1 MNIDNKDKKL
11 EELIEKQD
19 EEIEDLKQMLTD
31 TKARLEE
38 HERDSELL
46 RGLYEKGYIDLDG
59 NPIEKDNDQ

>member
-1 MNIDNKDKKL
+1 MNIDNKDKKH
-11 EELIEKQD
+11 EELVEKQD

-46 RGLYEKGYIDLDG
+46 RSLYEKGYIDLDG
-59 NPIEKDNDQ
+59 SPIEKDNDQ